1 MGDMAN
7 IVLDSGRQIEISPD
21 SDLRLNLAPNDLHE
35 VALWAVSLINRK
47 SEIPGFRSF
56 GHGKIVEDNSKPEHI
71 DVDQSNSSF
80 RYGDYLIKIRKTL
93 DLSNRNTKII
103 NTLAKAKFENTPQ
116 YFGHIEIEVFGK
128 SIEFIT
134 IYEFIEES
142 EDGWTWAPK
151 KLINNNLDFT
161 NEIASICA
169 SMHRDLKSMDCDKTV
184 DFMQVT
190 EEIKTQLPNNLN
202 LDSNYD
208 FTGYPDPKQ
217 MFEIWNSKSRQYLS
231 NLEAK
236 KSSFSF
242 SQINNQMTHGD
253 FHVGQILKSGS
264 KYFVIDFDGSPVLQ
278 AEMKNSWAPRESD
291 VAHFLTSISL
301 AARVGERL
309 NKIEYGSLNSVVHAA
324 QDSFLSSY
332 ENQAK
337 ALGLNP
343 LNLDLVSYLQL
354 RQYLFEIIYAVSYL
368 PRWLYAPVISL
379 QQELGWANG

>member
-7 IVLDSGRQIEISPD
+7 IVLGSGQQIDIAPD
-21 SDLRLNLAPNDLHE
+21 SDLRLNLTSDALQE
-35 VALWAVSLINRK
+35 VAQWAVQLINSK
-47 SEIPGFRSF
+47 SEVPGFRNF
-56 GHGKIVEDNSKPEHI
+56 GNEKIAVDNSEPEYI

-80 RYGDYLIKIRKTL
+80 RYGNYLIKIRKTL
-93 DLSNRNTKII
+93 DLSNRNNKII
-103 NTLAKAKFENTPQ
+103 STLAKAKFENTPQ
-116 YFGHIEIEVFGK
+116 YIGHIEIEVFGK

-134 IYEFIEES
+134 VYEFIDES

-151 KLINNNLDFT
+151 KLINNDLNFT

-169 SMHRDLKSMDCDKTV
+169 SMHRDLKSMACDKTL
-184 DFMQVT
+184 DFMKVT
-190 EEIKTQLPNNLN
+190 EEIKTQLPNNFS
-202 LDSNYD
+202 LDTNYD

-217 MFEIWNSKSRQYLS
+217 MFEIWNSKSRQYFN
-231 NLEAK
+231 NLETK
-236 KSSFSF
+236 KSTFSF
-242 SQINNQMTHGD
+242 SQVNNQMTHGD
-253 FHVGQILKSGS
+253 FHVGQILKSGG

-309 NKIEYGSLNSVVHAA
+309 NKIEYGSLNSVA
-324 QDSFLSSY
+324 QDAQESFLSSY

-343 LNLDLVSYLQL
+343 LNQDLVSYLQL
-354 RQYLFEIIYAVSYL
+354 RQYLFEIIYAINYL

>member
-7 IVLDSGRQIEISPD
+7 IVLGSGRQIEISPD
-21 SDLRLNLAPNDLHE
+21 TNLRLKLSGEDLLE
-35 VALWAVSLINRK
+35 VAKWAVQLINSK
-47 SEIPGFRSF
+47 IEVSGFRVF
-56 GHGKIVEDNSKPEHI
+56 GNKKVSVTNSEPEYI
-71 DVDQSNSSF
+71 QVDQSNSSF

-93 DLSNRNTKII
+93 DLSNRNNNII
-103 NTLAKAKFENTPQ
+103 SILAKAKFENTPQ
-116 YFGHIEIEVFGK
+116 YFGHIEIEIFGK

-151 KLINNNLDFT
+151 NLINNDLNFT
-161 NEIASICA
+161 KEIANICA
-169 SMHRDLKSMDCDKTV
+169 AMHRDLKSMTCDKTI
-184 DFMQVT
+184 DFMKVT
-190 EEIKTQLPNNLN
+190 EETKNQIPNNLKI
-202 LDSNYD
+202 DSNYD
-208 FTGYPDPKQ
+208 FAGYPDPKQ
-217 MFEIWNSKSRQYLS
+217 MFEIWRNISTKYFSD
-231 NLEAK
+231 LEIK
-236 KSSFSF
+236 KLSFSF
-242 SQINNQMTHGD
+242 SQSNNQMTHGD
-253 FHVGQILKSGS
+253 FHVGQILKSRS

-309 NKIEYGSLNSVVHAA
+309 NKIEYGSLNSVVRDA
-324 QDSFLSSY
+324 QDSFLASY

-337 ALGLNP
+337 VLGLNP
-343 LNLDLVSYLQL
+343 LNQDLVSYLKF
-354 RQYLFEIIYAVSYL
+354 RQYLFEIIYAINYL

>member
-7 IVLDSGRQIEISPD
+7 IVLGSGRQIEISPD
-21 SDLRLNLAPNDLHE
+21 SDLRLNLAANDLQE
-35 VALWAVSLINRK
+35 VAQWAVSLINSK
-47 SEIPGFRSF
+47 SEVPGFRNF
-56 GHGKIVEDNSKPEHI
+56 GNDKIIVDNFEPEYI

-80 RYGDYLIKIRKTL
+80 KLGDYLIKIRKTL
-93 DLSNRNTKII
+93 DLSNRNNKII
-103 NTLAKAKFENTPQ
+103 STLAKAKFENTPQ
-116 YFGHIEIEVFGK
+116 YFGHIEIELFGK
-128 SIEFIT
+128 SVEFIT

-151 KLINNNLDFT
+151 KLINNDLNFT

-169 SMHRDLKSMDCDKTV
+169 SMHRDLKSMDCDKTLY
-184 DFMQVT
+184 FMQVT
-190 EEIKTQLPNNLN
+190 EEIKTQIPNDLN
-202 LDSNYD
+202 LDSNYY

-217 MFEIWNSKSRQYLS
+217 MFEIWKSNSRQYFSKLDS
-231 NLEAK
+231 K

-242 SQINNQMTHGD
+242 SQVNNQMTHGD

-309 NKIEYGSLNSVVHAA
+309 NKIEYGSLNNVVRAA

-332 ENQAK
+332 ENQSK

-354 RQYLFEIIYAVSYL
+354 RQYLFEIIYAVNYL

>member
-7 IVLDSGRQIEISPD
+7 IVLGSGRQIEISPD
-21 SDLRLNLAPNDLHE
+21 TNLRLKLSGEDLLE
-35 VALWAVSLINRK
+35 VAKWAVQLINSK
-47 SEIPGFRSF
+47 IEVSGFRVF
-56 GHGKIVEDNSKPEHI
+56 GNKKVSVTNSEPEYI
-71 DVDQSNSSF
+71 QVDQSNSSF

-93 DLSNRNTKII
+93 DLSNRNNNII
-103 NTLAKAKFENTPQ
+103 SILAKAKFENTPQ
-116 YFGHIEIEVFGK
+116 YFGHIEIEIFGK

-151 KLINNNLDFT
+151 NLINNDLNFT
-161 NEIASICA
+161 KEIANICA
-169 SMHRDLKSMDCDKTV
+169 AMHRDLKSMTCDKTI
-184 DFMQVT
+184 DFMKVT
-190 EEIKTQLPNNLN
+190 EETKNQIPNNLKI
-202 LDSNYD
+202 DSNYD
-208 FTGYPDPKQ
+208 FAGYPDPKQ
-217 MFEIWNSKSRQYLS
+217 MFEIWKNNSTKYFSD
-231 NLEAK
+231 LEIK
-236 KSSFSF
+236 KLSFSF
-242 SQINNQMTHGD
+242 SQSNNQMTHGD
-253 FHVGQILKSGS
+253 FHVGQILKSRS

-309 NKIEYGSLNSVVHAA
+309 NKIEYGSLNSVVRDA
-324 QDSFLSSY
+324 QDSFLASY

-337 ALGLNP
+337 VLGLNP
-343 LNLDLVSYLQL
+343 LNQDLVSYLKF
-354 RQYLFEIIYAVSYL
+354 RQYLFEIIYAINYL

>member
-7 IVLDSGRQIEISPD
+7 IVLGSGRQIEISPD
-21 SDLRLNLAPNDLHE
+21 TNLRLKLSGEDLLE
-35 VALWAVSLINRK
+35 VAKWAVQLINSK
-47 SEIPGFRSF
+47 IEVSGFRVF
-56 GHGKIVEDNSKPEHI
+56 GNKKVSVTNSEPEYI
-71 DVDQSNSSF
+71 QVDQSNSSF

-93 DLSNRNTKII
+93 DLSNRNNNII
-103 NTLAKAKFENTPQ
+103 SILAKAKFENTPQ
-116 YFGHIEIEVFGK
+116 YFGHIEIEIFGK

-151 KLINNNLDFT
+151 NLINNDLNFT
-161 NEIASICA
+161 KEIANICA
-169 SMHRDLKSMDCDKTV
+169 AMHRDLKSMTCDKTI
-184 DFMQVT
+184 DFMKVT
-190 EEIKTQLPNNLN
+190 EETKNQIPNNLKI
-202 LDSNYD
+202 DSNYD
-208 FTGYPDPKQ
+208 FAGYPDPKQ
-217 MFEIWNSKSRQYLS
+217 MFEIWKNSSTKYFSD
-231 NLEAK
+231 LEIK
-236 KSSFSF
+236 KLSFSF
-242 SQINNQMTHGD
+242 SQSNNQMTHGD
-253 FHVGQILKSGS
+253 FHVGQILKSRS

-309 NKIEYGSLNSVVHAA
+309 NKIEYGSLNSVVRDA

-337 ALGLNP
+337 VLGLNP
-343 LNLDLVSYLQL
+343 LNQDLVSYLKF
-354 RQYLFEIIYAVSYL
+354 RQYLFEIIYAINYL

>member
-7 IVLDSGRQIEISPD
+7 IVLGSGRQIEISPD
-21 SDLRLNLAPNDLHE
+21 TNLRLKLSGEDLLE
-35 VALWAVSLINRK
+35 VAKWAVQLINSK
-47 SEIPGFRSF
+47 IEVSGFRVF
-56 GHGKIVEDNSKPEHI
+56 GNKKVSVTNSEPEYI
-71 DVDQSNSSF
+71 QVDQSNSSF

-93 DLSNRNTKII
+93 DLSNRNNNII
-103 NTLAKAKFENTPQ
+103 SILAKAKFENTPQ
-116 YFGHIEIEVFGK
+116 YFGHIEIEIFGK

-151 KLINNNLDFT
+151 NLINNDLNFT
-161 NEIASICA
+161 KEIANICA
-169 SMHRDLKSMDCDKTV
+169 AMHRDLKSMTCDKTI
-184 DFMQVT
+184 DFMKVT
-190 EEIKTQLPNNLN
+190 EETKNQIPNNLKI
-202 LDSNYD
+202 DSNYD
-208 FTGYPDPKQ
+208 FAGYPDPKQ
-217 MFEIWNSKSRQYLS
+217 MFKIWKNNSTKYFSDLEI
-231 NLEAK
+231 K
-236 KSSFSF
+236 KLSFSF
-242 SQINNQMTHGD
+242 SQSNNQMTHGD
-253 FHVGQILKSGS
+253 FHVGQILKSRS

-309 NKIEYGSLNSVVHAA
+309 NKIEYGSLNSVVRDA

-337 ALGLNP
+337 VLGLNP
-343 LNLDLVSYLQL
+343 LNQDLVSYLKF
-354 RQYLFEIIYAVSYL
+354 RQYLFEIIYAINYL

>member
-7 IVLDSGRQIEISPD
+7 IVLGSGRQIEISPD
-21 SDLRLNLAPNDLHE
+21 TNLRLKLSGEDLLE
-35 VALWAVSLINRK
+35 VAKWAVQLINSK
-47 SEIPGFRSF
+47 IEVSGFRVF
-56 GHGKIVEDNSKPEHI
+56 GNKKVSVTNSEPEYI
-71 DVDQSNSSF
+71 QVDQSNSSF

-93 DLSNRNTKII
+93 DLSNRNNNII
-103 NTLAKAKFENTPQ
+103 SILAKAKFENTPQ
-116 YFGHIEIEVFGK
+116 YFGHIEIEIFGK

-151 KLINNNLDFT
+151 NLINNDLNFT
-161 NEIASICA
+161 KEIANICA
-169 SMHRDLKSMDCDKTV
+169 AMHRDLKSMTCDKTI
-184 DFMQVT
+184 DFMKVT
-190 EEIKTQLPNNLN
+190 EETKNQIPNNLKI
-202 LDSNYD
+202 DSNYD
-208 FTGYPDPKQ
+208 FAGYPDPKQ
-217 MFEIWNSKSRQYLS
+217 MFEIWKNSSTKYFSD
-231 NLEAK
+231 LEIK
-236 KSSFSF
+236 KLSFSF
-242 SQINNQMTHGD
+242 SQSNNQMTHGD
-253 FHVGQILKSGS
+253 FHVGQILKSRS

-309 NKIEYGSLNSVVHAA
+309 NKIEYGSLNSVVRDA
-324 QDSFLSSY
+324 QVSFLSSY

-337 ALGLNP
+337 VLGLNP
-343 LNLDLVSYLQL
+343 LNQDLVSYLKF
-354 RQYLFEIIYAVSYL
+354 RQYLFEIIYAINYL

>member
-7 IVLDSGRQIEISPD
+7 IVLGSGRQIEISPD
-21 SDLRLNLAPNDLHE
+21 TNLRLKLSGEDLLE
-35 VALWAVSLINRK
+35 VAKWAVQLINSK
-47 SEIPGFRSF
+47 IEVSGFRVF
-56 GHGKIVEDNSKPEHI
+56 GNKKVSVTNSEPEYI
-71 DVDQSNSSF
+71 QVDQSNSSF

-93 DLSNRNTKII
+93 DLSNRNNNII
-103 NTLAKAKFENTPQ
+103 SILAKAKFENTPQ
-116 YFGHIEIEVFGK
+116 YFGHIEIEIFGK

-151 KLINNNLDFT
+151 NLINNDLNFT
-161 NEIASICA
+161 KEIANICA
-169 SMHRDLKSMDCDKTV
+169 AMHRDLKSMTCDKTI
-184 DFMQVT
+184 DFMKVT
-190 EEIKTQLPNNLN
+190 EETKNQIPNNLKI
-202 LDSNYD
+202 DSNYD
-208 FTGYPDPKQ
+208 FAGYPDPKQ
-217 MFEIWNSKSRQYLS
+217 MFEIWSNNSTKYFSD
-231 NLEAK
+231 LEIK
-236 KSSFSF
+236 KLSFSF
-242 SQINNQMTHGD
+242 SQSNNQMTHGD
-253 FHVGQILKSGS
+253 FHVGQILKSRS

-309 NKIEYGSLNSVVHAA
+309 NKIEYGSLNSVVRDA
-324 QDSFLSSY
+324 QDSFLASY

-337 ALGLNP
+337 VLGLNP
-343 LNLDLVSYLQL
+343 LNQDLVSYLKF
-354 RQYLFEIIYAVSYL
+354 RQYLFEIIYAINYL

>member
-7 IVLDSGRQIEISPD
+7 IVLGSGRQIEISPD
-21 SDLRLNLAPNDLHE
+21 SDLRLNLAPNDLQD
-35 VALWAVSLINRK
+35 VAQWAVSLINSK
-47 SEIPGFRSF
+47 SEVPGFRNF
-56 GHGKIVEDNSKPEHI
+56 GNDKIVVDNAQPEYI

-93 DLSNRNTKII
+93 DLSNRNNKII
-103 NTLAKAKFENTPQ
+103 STLAKAKFENTPQ

-128 SIEFIT
+128 SVEFIT

-151 KLINNNLDFT
+151 KLINNDLNFT

-169 SMHRDLKSMDCDKTV
+169 SMHRDLKSMACDKTL

-190 EEIKTQLPNNLN
+190 EEIKTQIPNSFN

-217 MFEIWNSKSRQYLS
+217 MFEIWNSKSRQYFS

-242 SQINNQMTHGD
+242 SQTNNQMTHGD

-291 VAHFLTSISL
+291 VAHFS
-301 AARVGERL
+301 
-309 NKIEYGSLNSVVHAA
+309 NFN
-324 QDSFLSSY
+324 FLSGKSGRKIK
-332 ENQAK
+332 Q
-337 ALGLNP
+337 
-343 LNLDLVSYLQL
+343 D
-354 RQYLFEIIYAVSYL
+354 
-368 PRWLYAPVISL
+368 
-379 QQELGWANG
+379 

>member
-7 IVLDSGRQIEISPD
+7 IVLGSGRQIEISPD
-21 SDLRLNLAPNDLHE
+21 TNLRLKLSGEDLLE
-35 VALWAVSLINRK
+35 VAKWAVQLINSK
-47 SEIPGFRSF
+47 IEVSGFRVF
-56 GHGKIVEDNSKPEHI
+56 GNKKVSVTNSEPEYI
-71 DVDQSNSSF
+71 QVDQSNSSF

-93 DLSNRNTKII
+93 DLSNRNNNII
-103 NTLAKAKFENTPQ
+103 SILAKAKFENTPQ
-116 YFGHIEIEVFGK
+116 YFGHIEIEIFGK

-151 KLINNNLDFT
+151 NLINNDLNFT
-161 NEIASICA
+161 KEIANICA
-169 SMHRDLKSMDCDKTV
+169 AMHRDLKSMTCDKTI
-184 DFMQVT
+184 DFMKVT
-190 EEIKTQLPNNLN
+190 EETKNQIPNNLKI
-202 LDSNYD
+202 DSNYD
-208 FTGYPDPKQ
+208 FAGYPDPKQ
-217 MFEIWNSKSRQYLS
+217 MFKIWKNNSTKYFSDLEI
-231 NLEAK
+231 K
-236 KSSFSF
+236 KLSFSF
-242 SQINNQMTHGD
+242 SQSNNQMTHGD
-253 FHVGQILKSGS
+253 FHVGQILKSRS

-278 AEMKNSWAPRESD
+278 AEIKNSWAPRESD

-309 NKIEYGSLNSVVHAA
+309 NKIEYGSLNSVVRDA

-337 ALGLNP
+337 VLGLNP
-343 LNLDLVSYLQL
+343 LNQDLVSYLKF
-354 RQYLFEIIYAVSYL
+354 RQYLFEIIYAINYL

>member
-7 IVLDSGRQIEISPD
+7 IVLGSGRQIDISPD
-21 SDLRLNLAPNDLHE
+21 TNLRLKLSNEDLLE
-35 VALWAVSLINRK
+35 VAKWAVQSINSK
-47 SEIPGFRSF
+47 SEVSGFRVF
-56 GHGKIVEDNSKPEHI
+56 GNEKVSVTNSEPEYI
-71 DVDQSNSSF
+71 QVDQSNSSF

-93 DLSNRNTKII
+93 DLSNRNNNII
-103 NTLAKAKFENTPQ
+103 SILAKAKFENTPQ
-116 YFGHIEIEVFGK
+116 YFGHIEIEIFGK

-151 KLINNNLDFT
+151 NLINNDLNFT
-161 NEIASICA
+161 NEIANICA
-169 SMHRDLKSMDCDKTV
+169 SMHRDLKAMPCDKTI
-184 DFMQVT
+184 DFMKVT
-190 EEIKTQLPNNLN
+190 EETKNQIPNNLKI
-202 LDSNYD
+202 DSNYD
-208 FTGYPDPKQ
+208 FAGYPDPKQ
-217 MFEIWNSKSRQYLS
+217 MFEIWNNNSTQYFS
-231 NLEAK
+231 DLEFK
-236 KSSFSF
+236 KLSFSF
-242 SQINNQMTHGD
+242 SQNNNQMTHGD
-253 FHVGQILKSGS
+253 FHVGQILKSRS

-309 NKIEYGSLNSVVHAA
+309 NKIEYGSLNSVVRDA

-332 ENQAK
+332 ENHSK

-343 LNLDLVSYLQL
+343 LNQDLVSYLKF
-354 RQYLFEIIYAVSYL
+354 RQYLFEIIYAINYL

>member
-7 IVLDSGRQIEISPD
+7 IVLGSGRQIEISPD
-21 SDLRLNLAPNDLHE
+21 TNLRLKLSGEDLLE
-35 VALWAVSLINRK
+35 VAKWAVQLINSK
-47 SEIPGFRSF
+47 IEVSGFRVF
-56 GHGKIVEDNSKPEHI
+56 GNKKVSVTNSEPEYI
-71 DVDQSNSSF
+71 QVDQSNSSF

-93 DLSNRNTKII
+93 DLSNRNNNII
-103 NTLAKAKFENTPQ
+103 SILAKAKFENTPQ
-116 YFGHIEIEVFGK
+116 YFGHIEFEIFGK

-151 KLINNNLDFT
+151 NLINNDLNFT
-161 NEIASICA
+161 KEIANICA
-169 SMHRDLKSMDCDKTV
+169 AMHRDLKSMTCDKTI
-184 DFMQVT
+184 DFMKVT
-190 EEIKTQLPNNLN
+190 EETKNQIPNNLKI
-202 LDSNYD
+202 DSNYD
-208 FTGYPDPKQ
+208 FAGYPDPKQ
-217 MFEIWNSKSRQYLS
+217 MFEIWKNNSTKYFSD
-231 NLEAK
+231 LEIK
-236 KSSFSF
+236 KLSFSF
-242 SQINNQMTHGD
+242 SQSNNQMTHGD
-253 FHVGQILKSGS
+253 FHVGQILKSRS

-309 NKIEYGSLNSVVHAA
+309 NKIEYGSLNSVVRDA
-324 QDSFLSSY
+324 QDSFLASY

-337 ALGLNP
+337 VLGLNP
-343 LNLDLVSYLQL
+343 LNQDLVSYLKF
-354 RQYLFEIIYAVSYL
+354 RQYLFEIIYAINYL